1 MARFFAISYLHIS
14 SLPVTG
20 YDSRMDMNRYNAVFA
35 QAMEATGTR
44 NTAVVAHLGNRVS
57 ASDVSNWRV
66 GRRPIP
72 AEHAP
77 AVGALL
83 NVPPEQ
89 ISQAFERMVL
99 AGFTVQ
105 PGGSRVTAG
114 HVALDK
120 LEAFGAE
127 EGPARIVLPEF
138 LVRPRI
144 GLAPLSNI
152 RWTLQPSQA
161 MEPEIKRHA
170 LTLLDVTVT
179 QQALV
184 MDGGT
189 YAYTLWGR
197 PDIRRI
203 IIRRDVWSLVRHGN
217 DAQSTLVSEDDLQHL
232 RILGAVVGWI
242 NPP

>member
-1 MARFFAISYLHIS
+1 
-14 SLPVTG
+14 
-20 YDSRMDMNRYNAVFA
+20 MNEYNEAFA
-35 QAMEATGTR
+35 QAMEATGMR

-57 ASDVSNWRV
+57 PSDVSNWRV

-72 AEHAP
+72 PEHAP
-77 AVGALL
+77 AVAALL
-83 NVPPEQ
+83 NIAPES
-89 ISQAFERMVL
+89 ISQAYERMVL
-99 AGFTVQ
+99 SGFAAQ
-105 PGGSRVTAG
+105 PGNSKAVAG
-114 HVALDK
+114 HVALDR
-120 LEAFGAE
+120 LEDFGPQ
-127 EGPARIVLPEF
+127 EGGTRIVLPEF

-144 GLAPLSNI
+144 GLTPLSSI
-152 RWTLQPSQA
+152 RWALQPSQA
-161 MEPEIKRHA
+161 MDPEIKRHA
-170 LTLLDVTVT
+170 LTLLDITAT
-179 QQALV
+179 QQEFV

-217 DAQSTLVSEDDLQHL
+217 DAQSTLVSEDDLKHL

>member
-1 MARFFAISYLHIS
+1 MFYYFTAS
-14 SLPVTG
+14 G
-20 YDSRMDMNRYNAVFA
+20 YDPSMNEYNEVFA
-35 QAMEATGTR
+35 QAMEATGMR

-57 ASDVSNWRV
+57 PSDVSNWRV

-72 AEHAP
+72 PEHAP
-77 AVGALL
+77 AVAALL
-83 NVPPEQ
+83 NIAPES
-89 ISQAFERMVL
+89 ISQAYERMVL
-99 AGFTVQ
+99 SGFAAQ
-105 PGGSRVTAG
+105 PGNSKAVAG
-114 HVALDK
+114 HVALDR
-120 LEAFGAE
+120 LEDFGPQ
-127 EGPARIVLPEF
+127 EGGTRIVLPEF

-144 GLAPLSNI
+144 GLTPLSSI
-152 RWTLQPSQA
+152 RWALQPSQA

-170 LTLLDVTVT
+170 LTLLDVTAT
-179 QQALV
+179 QQEFV

-217 DAQSTLVSEDDLQHL
+217 DAQSTLVSEEDLKHL